1 MKPIFAK
8 IFCVFIGF
16 FSLSILCFGFGILG
30 SSHHSGFADIRDQIV
45 NDFQDLYN
53 DPAFNIKDKD
63 ITSITIIDSLANGAM
78 RCDVWI
84 DNDVL
89 YDAYVDKNGK
99 GIRCCEIEGQ
109 VYSSSFWYRINK
121 NGLVLFNWILL
132 WEDLTLIITIY
143 ALPIIVQILLFI

>member
-1 MKPIFAK
+1 MKTIFAK

-30 SSHHSGFADIRDQIV
+30 SSRHSGFANIREQIV
-45 NDFQDLYN
+45 YNFKDLYY
-53 DPAFNIKDKD
+53 DPAFHIEDRD
-63 ITSITIIDSLANGAM
+63 ITSIILTDSLANGAT

-84 DNDVL
+84 GDDVL
-89 YDAYVDKNGK
+89 YDAYIDKNGK

-121 NGLVLFNWILL
+121 NGLIRFNWMLL
-132 WEDLTLIITIY
+132 WEDLTLTLSIYIIPLI
-143 ALPIIVQILLFI
+143 LLILLFL